1 MLHKASEL
9 SSEQR
14 IALEG
19 LLGRAISDRETI
31 SVRAFEPAPLSDT
44 QRAEILTSLDAYF
57 ARIDAK
63 RPAIP
68 EDEAAAVINEALRST
83 RPGYRPIR

>member
-14 IALEG
+14 IALES

-31 SVRAFEPAPLSDT
+31 SLRAFEPAPLSDA
-44 QRAEILTSLDAYF
+44 QRAEILASLDAYF
-57 ARIDAK
+57 ARIDSK
-63 RPAIP
+63 RPAMP
-68 EDEAAAVINEALRST
+68 DSEADAVINEALRSA

>member
-9 SSEQR
+9 SCEQR
-14 IALEG
+14 NALES
-19 LLGRAISDRETI
+19 LLGRRISDRETI

-44 QRAEILTSLDAYF
+44 QRAEILASLDAYF
-57 ARIDAK
+57 ARIDLK
-63 RPAIP
+63 RPAMP
-68 EDEAAAVINEALRST
+68 DTEAEAVINEALRST